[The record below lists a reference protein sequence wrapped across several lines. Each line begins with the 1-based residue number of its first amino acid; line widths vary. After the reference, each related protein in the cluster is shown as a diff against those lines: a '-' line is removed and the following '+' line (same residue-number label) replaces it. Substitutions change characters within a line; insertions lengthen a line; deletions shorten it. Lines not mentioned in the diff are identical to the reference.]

1 MLRRLTGAA
10 LGAVLSAVLDAVLM
24 TGLAAILSIA
34 VAGSNPVQAASM
46 QFSLHR
52 EEPSSCI
59 GPCRVWVSA
68 DGLIQADTLRAF
80 EDFAARHDLQ
90 GMTLVLNSEGGS
102 VHGALALGRAIRRLD
117 MTTTIGRGIG
127 VRDGV
132 SKNNGAPKNN
142 SSADMQQAILSP
154 RADCESMCAFVLLA
168 GVKRIVPEE
177 ARVRVHQIWL
187 GDRREDAVAANY
199 SAEDLALI
207 QRDIGRIAQ
216 YTSEMGGGAEL
227 LEIALR
233 IPPWE
238 PMRALTRAELRRSQ
252 LDNSEAATPALAAS
266 VASDAPP
273 VTTGSLR
280 RTSASAA
287 EGGWSIQ
294 DRAGRVTLTR
304 SHPLTA
310 EGEELGRFEVS
321 LACGDR
327 PDIYAVTYRETRLAN
342 DDGQLPQPLKGV
354 QFRLGQKD
362 VALALQPDGA
372 PDAIKRETLARGEL
386 SAAMFGGF
394 ADSSRSLRV
403 TTESRDGVSTNIRIG
418 NAGVAKY
425 LPQLAASC
433 APQNASVLP

>member
-1 MLRRLTGAA
+1 MLRRLTGAVLHA
-10 LGAVLSAVLDAVLM
+10 ILHAVLGA
-24 TGLAAILSIA
+24 GLAAIFCI
-34 VAGSNPVQAASM
+34 VIAGSNPALAASM

-52 EEPSSCI
+52 EEPSSCV

-80 EDFAARHDLQ
+80 EDFAARYDLH

-117 MTTTIGRGIG
+117 MTTTIGRSVGI
-127 VRDGV
+127 RDGV
-132 SKNNGAPKNN
+132 SKNDSPAGVE
-142 SSADMQQAILSP
+142 QAILSP

-168 GVKRIVPEE
+168 GVKRIVPED

-252 LDNSEAATPALAAS
+252 LDNSETATPALAAS

-310 EGEELGRFEVS
+310 EGEELGRFEVN

-327 PDIYAVTYRETRLAN
+327 PDAYAVTYRETRLAN
-342 DDGQLPQPLKGV
+342 ADGQLPQPLKDV

-372 PDAIKRETLARGEL
+372 PDAVARETLARGEL
-386 SAAMFGGF
+386 SAAMLGGF
-394 ADSSRSLRV
+394 ADSSRSLSV

-425 LPQLAASC
+425 LPQLAVSC
-433 APQNASVLP
+433 AQQNAFALP